1 MKLKK
6 LYFLFIII
14 PLLAFTT
21 HKYYLSLTQIKFKE
35 ESKAVQIIIN
45 VFMDDIEIALNKD
58 YDIDLQLATKK
69 ELKNNDVYFKRYLK
83 TKLQFKI
90 NTSKKEFTYIG
101 KEYDGDLV
109 YFYLE
114 IEDITEVNSIEIKN
128 KILLTH
134 FPKQENLIKTEVYNK
149 NKSVLLSKDDYREK
163 LTYQ

>member
-69 ELKNNDVYFKRYLK
+69 ELKNNDVYFKRYLEN
-83 TKLQFKI
+83 KLQFKI
-90 NTSKKEFTYIG
+90 NTFKKEFTYIG

-114 IEDITEVNSIEIKN
+114 IEDITEVNSIETVSYTH
-128 KILLTH
+128 LTL
-134 FPKQENLIKTEVYNK
+134 PTIAKV
-149 NKSVLLSKDDYREK
+149 
-163 LTYQ
+163 